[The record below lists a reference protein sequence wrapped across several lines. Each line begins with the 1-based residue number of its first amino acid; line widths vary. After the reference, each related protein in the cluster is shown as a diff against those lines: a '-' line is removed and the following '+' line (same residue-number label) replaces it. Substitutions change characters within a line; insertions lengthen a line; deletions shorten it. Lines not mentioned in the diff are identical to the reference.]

1 LQRSLNKD
9 DVINKIYDTEKKT
22 SVERL
27 GPIKKQKS
35 YLMKDARVSHV
46 LWLMWRK
53 QQISEPYHLLFF
65 DCPDFASFVFGK
77 LSLIGSTMTSAIV
90 DSRIGLKKKKIQPKI
105 IARRYLPE
113 NKKLFESLD
122 EIDINSVNPTGDDTA
137 LHLALYGEEWELAE
151 EILNRFENYDVN
163 LTSSLD
169 DTPLLLAARLD
180 CEFGLLK
187 KILNRTNSE
196 NVNKTDRFGYTA
208 LYYAIH
214 SKSET
219 KLQELLKR
227 EDVDVNI
234 TYRYNDGNALNL
246 VSKHWKDIP
255 SDFLNLILE
264 KTTDVNSH
272 SQGKKGHTALH
283 YAIIHESETA
293 TKALLAHKDV
303 DVNIKNNNHE
313 TALSYASKWKDIP
326 MDLYKNAQYLKI
338 NKNKPTY
345 YTSANAS
352 KCIRKELTPN
362 FVD

>member
-1 LQRSLNKD
+1 MIEGRANDFENLANDLTRETLN
-9 DVINKIYDTEKKT
+9 
-22 SVERL
+22 S
-27 GPIKKQKS
+27 
-35 YLMKDARVSHV
+35 
-46 LWLMWRK
+46 
-53 QQISEPYHLLFF
+53 
-65 DCPDFASFVFGK
+65 
-77 LSLIGSTMTSAIV
+77 V
-90 DSRIGLKKKKIQPKI
+90 DSQGYTLLEWGTAFSTSDWPIDQFLKDKGAEMLSDEGSFRRNVFFIGLQ
-105 IARRYLPE
+105 YLPPD
-113 NKKLFESLD
+113 KKLLSFD
-122 EIDINSVNPTGDDTA
+122 RIDINGVNKTGDTA